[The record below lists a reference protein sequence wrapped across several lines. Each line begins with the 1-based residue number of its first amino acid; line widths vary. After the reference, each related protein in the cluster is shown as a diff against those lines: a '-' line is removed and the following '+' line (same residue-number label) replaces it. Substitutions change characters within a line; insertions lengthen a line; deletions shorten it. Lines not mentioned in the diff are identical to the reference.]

1 MISDVRLVDFDPAEV
16 PAKFE
21 AGTPAFVEAVGTE
34 AAIKYLLDVGFD
46 ALHQYET
53 ELTQYMLDMFSSRF
67 DDVVTVHGPKTPV
80 DRLGVV
86 SFSVRDIHPHDVSQ
100 LLDEYGV
107 CVRAGHH
114 CAKPLMRELVADG
127 TKGIGSASRASLYLY
142 NNTDDIEA
150 LGAALDKA
158 LAFFGV
164 R

>member
-1 MISDVRLVDFDPAEV
+1 MRSDGQRVHTLRIHPTIEIHRGDEYHVQKNLRPLIDHRRC
-16 PAKFE
+16 
-21 AGTPAFVEAVGTE
+21 
-34 AAIKYLLDVGFD
+34 LDR
-46 ALHQYET
+46 
-53 ELTQYMLDMFSSRF
+53 ELTTYMLDMFSSRF
-67 DDVVTVHGPKTPV
+67 DDIVTVHGPRSAD

-114 CAKPLMRELVADG
+114 CAKPLMRELVANG

-142 NNTDDIEA
+142 NNTDDIDA
-150 LGAALDKA
+150 LGNALDKA
-158 LAFFGV
+158 LAFFSV